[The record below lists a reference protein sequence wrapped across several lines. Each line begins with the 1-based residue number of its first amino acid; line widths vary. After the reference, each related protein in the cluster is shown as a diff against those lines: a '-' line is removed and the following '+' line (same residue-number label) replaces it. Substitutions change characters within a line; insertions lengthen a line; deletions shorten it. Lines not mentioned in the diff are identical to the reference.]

1 MLYPQELSAW
11 TGTVSSQLP
20 HLTRRQ
26 AAVLAAYSFA
36 VMLTQSSGI
45 SHVSYFLACLLRQR
59 ENTVRQRLREWLY
72 DAQDKRGGAAASC
85 GRGAE
90 FCRTSALGGAPVAK
104 R

>member
-11 TGTVSSQLP
+11 TEMVSTGMP

-45 SHVSYFLACLLRQR
+45 SHVAYFLACLLKQR
-59 ENTVRQRLREWLY
+59 ENTLRQRLREWLY
-72 DAQDKRGGAAASC
+72 NAEDKRV
-85 GRGAE
+85 RQ
-90 FCRTSALGGAPVAK
+90 RRKVDVALSFAPLL